1 MKFTVIIIAFVLII
15 MLLTLISAYFL
26 TKKTGRQRLM
36 GGIVILNIFIGW
48 VLARDDSWLHHYD
61 KNSEFIVT
69 AAIILLMIELL
80 TTIFSFVG
88 EIFGSL
94 AAKFLN
100 VPLDMSKRK
109 FLLKGFYPLAGIA
122 AGLYGG
128 LYERNKVIENNY
140 DVAATDFKEVSGL
153 KIAQLSDIHLGMF
166 FTVSDLENLLL
177 KVKQQNPDLVVIT
190 GDMLDDND
198 QNAAAISLLDKFAA
212 DFTHGIYYILG
223 NHEYYRGAAA
233 IKEMLSAT
241 KIHAL
246 YNSNEQIGDLPLF
259 IAGTEYPPRRDKE
272 GWEEDK
278 QKYTEMAMKGILPAK
293 TILLAHHPEFI
304 DNAAAL
310 GVPLTLTG
318 HTHGGQFCLLGMPL
332 FPVFKYNKGLIK
344 IGNSIGYVHSGNG
357 SWFPFRLGCPPEI
370 AYFTLKGK

>member
-1 MKFTVIIIAFVLII
+1 MKFTAIIIAFVLVVT
-15 MLLTLISAYFL
+15 LLTLASIYFL
-26 TKKTGRQRLM
+26 TKKTDRQKLM
-36 GGIVILNIFIGW
+36 GGVVFINTIIGC
-48 VLARDDSWLHHYD
+48 VLSSDDSWLHHYD
-61 KNSEFIVT
+61 KDSEFMIT
-69 AAIILLMIELL
+69 AAIILLMIEFL
-80 TTIFSFVG
+80 TVVFSLGG
-88 EIFGSL
+88 EIFNSI
-94 AAKFLN
+94 AAKLLN
-100 VPLDMSKRK
+100 APLDVSKRK

-128 LYERNKVIENNY
+128 LYERHKTIENSY
-140 DVAATDFKEVSGL
+140 TIAAAGFYEVSGL

-198 QNAAAISLLDKFAA
+198 QNAAAISLLDKFTA
-212 DFTHGIYYILG
+212 DFAYGIYYILG
-223 NHEYYRGAAA
+223 NHEYYRGVDT

-246 YNSNEQIGDLPLF
+246 YNSNEQVGNLPLF
-259 IAGTEYPPRRDKE
+259 IAGTLYPLRRDKE

-278 QKYTEMAMKGILPAK
+278 QTYTEMAMKNILPAK

-318 HTHGGQFCLLGMPL
+318 HTHGGQFGFAGVPL
-332 FPVFKYNKGLIK
+332 FPVFKYNRGLVK
-344 IGNSIGYVHSGNG
+344 IGNSVGYVHSGNG

-370 AYFTLKGK
+370 AYFTLKGE